1 MERAWQVVLRWLLQQ
16 GVIAL
21 SHAVSPDHVTSNI
34 QVFYFVL
41 TRTEVATIHGLAEAN
56 ARIVNPAG
64 L

>member
-1 MERAWQVVLRWLLQQ
+1 
-16 GVIAL
+16 VIAL